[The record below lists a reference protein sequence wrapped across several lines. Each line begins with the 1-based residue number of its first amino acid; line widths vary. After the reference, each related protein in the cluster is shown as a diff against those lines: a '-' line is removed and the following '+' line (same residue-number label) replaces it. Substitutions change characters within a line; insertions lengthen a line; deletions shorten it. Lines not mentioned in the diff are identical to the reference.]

1 MKTVYWLGSN
11 SSFVVRS
18 GIISDKSKLLPRLS
32 TRFSFLPVHILCRL
46 DVTHWNGL
54 TSPLLPGT
62 GAAMMKVG
70 DRYRSK
76 SLWVIVS
83 VALPTVVAIDVMTRY
98 AEMSGFS
105 LEKLCVCVWR
115 GGGCAPPTSLHS
127 GRPPAL
133 PKGKT
138 PTIAMISLNTLCLFV
153 NVSL

>member
-32 TRFSFLPVHILCRL
+32 TRFSFLTVHILCRL

-105 LEKLCVCVWR
+105 LEKLCVCVCV
-115 GGGCAPPTSLHS
+115 GGEGVRPQQVCTLG
-127 GRPPAL
+127 GRPHCPKEKL
-133 PKGKT
+133 P
-138 PTIAMISLNTLCLFV
+138 PSPWFH
-153 NVSL
+153 